1 MDKEKF
7 AEKSYRGSI
16 DIEKESDVELKNGAL
31 QLAICFGSLRSLS
44 NQIRA
49 ELDQIIQKDLLYWT

>member
-7 AEKSYRGSI
+7 AEKSYGGSI

-31 QLAICFGSLRSLS
+31 QLAICFGSLRALS
-44 NQIRA
+44 SQILA
-49 ELDQIIQKDLLYWT
+49 ELD